1 MLKAEVTI
9 VYCTPLTVFSKLKR
23 AEYMLNHTQAAIKW
37 MWEEGTQISEGVL
50 TSAEQ
55 EGDSGGLFTTL
66 STLQIKV
73 MIQGLGQR
81 KEYVGL
87 LNC

>member
-1 MLKAEVTI
+1 
-9 VYCTPLTVFSKLKR
+9 
-23 AEYMLNHTQAAIKW
+23 MLNPTQAAITW
-37 MWEEGTQISEGVL
+37 MWEGGTQISEGVL

-55 EGDSGGLFTTL
+55 EEGSGGLFTTL